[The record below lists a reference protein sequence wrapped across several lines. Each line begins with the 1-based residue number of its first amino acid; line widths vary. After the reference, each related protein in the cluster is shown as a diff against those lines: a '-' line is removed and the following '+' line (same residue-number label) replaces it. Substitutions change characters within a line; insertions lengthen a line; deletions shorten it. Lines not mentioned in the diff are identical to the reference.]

1 MNSSTCSTLINIF
14 TVNPL
19 LLACKIFRKSFLVI
33 NISCHNPVI
42 KCLSIGFYCPDISW
56 TQTINRFTVID
67 VLFVPHTLWTQEVGP
82 PSLWFWPSTRK
93 QWFPLEI
100 WHVQWSSST
109 RAVCVAS
116 LLQNSAGW
124 TRALGMMPE
133 MTKRL
138 YTLIREAF
146 NNAIVVTN

>member
-1 MNSSTCSTLINIF
+1 MQNFLQELSRDQYFLARSSHQMFFKLVFIF
-14 TVNPL
+14 H
-19 LLACKIFRKSFLVI
+19 KIYILNAKKELSWRSNWYFRKMKSQR
-33 NISCHNPVI
+33 I
-42 KCLSIGFYCPDISW
+42 KIGFLYES
-56 TQTINRFTVID
+56 
-67 VLFVPHTLWTQEVGP
+67 HTLWTQEVGP

-109 RAVCVAS
+109 RPVCVAS

-124 TRALGMMPE
+124 TGALGMMPE